1 MLKEWDRLYKKY
13 VNCEVRELKSRVREV
28 DEDINLKADGKRNRE
43 YEVDKL
49 VDICYGDPTETGKR
63 GLKFKVII

>member
-1 MLKEWDRLYKKY
+1 M
-13 VNCEVRELKSRVREV
+13 NCEVRELKSRVREV